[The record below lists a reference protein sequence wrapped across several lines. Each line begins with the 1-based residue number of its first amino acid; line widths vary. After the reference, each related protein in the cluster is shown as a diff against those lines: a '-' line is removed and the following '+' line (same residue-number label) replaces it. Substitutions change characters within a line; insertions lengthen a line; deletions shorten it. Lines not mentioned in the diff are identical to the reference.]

1 MTGSMADIVVPEKVL
16 ESQKKLT
23 QEIRLMPT
31 TYTILDNNLFQSFV
45 REVKYFAGL
54 NMLSDEDIE
63 VMKTELHRLLD
74 DLEYVASS
82 GEFSNGKQ
90 AYLYLSNINFE
101 ATYSFVE
108 KGSFQLSMYRLY
120 AINYM
125 DSQHPE
131 ICRAQK
137 EWIQSLKRYSTLIS
151 QSGEIQRMIYFTKQR
166 EIVDTL

>member
-1 MTGSMADIVVPEKVL
+1 
-16 ESQKKLT
+16 
-23 QEIRLMPT
+23 
-31 TYTILDNNLFQSFV
+31 
-45 REVKYFAGL
+45 
-54 NMLSDEDIE
+54 MLSDEDIE